1 MQQSQSS
8 RSERP
13 ETVKPGSSEL
23 PQLPEYRPST
33 GSIDLLSWITH
44 IGPMMEDL
52 SDTSGAWWESTMN
65 DVLQWY
71 QQFASSSPLARLQ
84 LRPRPTLPLKA
95 EWARVE
101 RRATAM
107 MLSAVPKQ
115 VRDEVIASG
124 EVTSLGLLRKLYSV
138 YQPGNLQEKSLV
150 LKMLEQPEECQTAL
164 AAVEALRK
172 WTLWRRRAVS
182 VGITEPDPSIL
193 LRGLDRITGAV
204 ARGSGE
210 LAFRV
215 SLIRSTLQVE
225 VCPSSQSIASFSQ
238 HLQLAG

>member
-1 MQQSQSS
+1 MRSLRAGKS
-8 RSERP
+8 RAL
-13 ETVKPGSSEL
+13 VCC
-23 PQLPEYRPST
+23 
-33 GSIDLLSWITH
+33 
-44 IGPMMEDL
+44 
-52 SDTSGAWWESTMN
+52 
-65 DVLQWY
+65 
-71 QQFASSSPLARLQ
+71 ASS
-84 LRPRPTLPLKA
+84 TLCIN
-95 EWARVE
+95 
-101 RRATAM
+101 
-107 MLSAVPKQ
+107 Q
-115 VRDEVIASG
+115 
-124 EVTSLGLLRKLYSV
+124 
-138 YQPGNLQEKSLV
+138 GNLQEKSLV